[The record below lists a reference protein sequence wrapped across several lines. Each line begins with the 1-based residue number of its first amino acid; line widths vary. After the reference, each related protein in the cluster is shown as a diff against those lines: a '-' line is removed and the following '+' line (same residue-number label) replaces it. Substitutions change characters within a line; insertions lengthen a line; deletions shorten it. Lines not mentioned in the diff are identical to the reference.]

1 MEGNCLIKFKLPT
14 SMEVGDGTLSCVI
27 EDGGVLETAS
37 KTIPILLQSL
47 DVRVYPEGGDFING
61 HECGV
66 YIEAFTPYGDPADL
80 VGDIVNDS
88 GKIVGNISTKH
99 EGRGKSSFTPKK
111 GEKYSLKITKPS
123 GITKSIPFPLA
134 KDVGVSLMTTQDVY
148 DSNKIIVSVSAPKGN
163 YVAHFLKR
171 DINLDTQKIS
181 IENNEKILLTFNG
194 SNLEGVL
201 RVLITDS
208 SGNPLAERLVFH
220 KGPSTIDVK
229 ITSDYKSYS
238 PGDKATIKVQTNLS
252 DGKNVS
258 AILGVTVTDESVLKS
273 IEERKSAPRLKQMVF
288 LESEVEHFEDSNI
301 YLSDHPNAELAVDLL
316 LGTQGWRRFAFMK
329 LNEFIKLKGVMGER
343 ISAFHEGGDLKSLY
357 DDKFARKKEENER
370 REFKKKNVD
379 RMMMPMR
386 AMAMNAPM
394 QKMELL
400 EKEAPVKKQ
409 MMEKIA
415 IVPKKLMEEKIVMA
429 PKIQDIVVASKF
441 GKPQMKIAMRKDVN
455 MGMKM
460 KKEKKMLDEDLFG
473 LPQVAKNPSLTTRI
487 FAFKK
492 NPNRQ
497 AGERT
502 KFVETLYW
510 ASDLKT
516 NEEGE
521 TSFSFDLSDSVTSYR
536 IMIGL
541 LIKN

>member
-61 HECGV
+61 YECGV

-88 GKIVGNISTKH
+88 GKIVGKIATKH
-99 EGRGKSSFTPKK
+99 EGRGKSSFTPNK
-111 GEKYSLKITKPS
+111 GEAYSLKITKPS
-123 GITKSIPFPLA
+123 GISKSIPFPLA
-134 KDVGVSLMTTQDVY
+134 KDVGVSLKSTQDVFE
-148 DSNKIIVSVSAPKGN
+148 SNKIVMSVSAPKGK
-163 YVAHFLKR
+163 YVAHLMKR
-171 DINLDTQKIS
+171 DVELDSQDIS
-181 IENNEKILLTFNG
+181 IENDEKILTLDG
-194 SNLEGVL
+194 SNVEGVL
-201 RVLITDS
+201 RVFITNS
-208 SGNPLAERLVFH
+208 SGTPLAERLVFR
-220 KGPSTIDVK
+220 KGTSTIDVK

-238 PGDKATIKVQTNLS
+238 PGDTATIKVQTNLS
-252 DGKNVS
+252 DGKKVS
-258 AILGVTVTDESVLKS
+258 AVLGVTVTDESVLKS
-273 IEERKSAPRLKQMVF
+273 IEERKAAPRLTQMVF

-301 YLSDHPNAELAVDLL
+301 YLSDHPNAELTVDLL

-329 LNEFIKLKGVMGER
+329 LDEFIALKGVMGER
-343 ISAFHEGGDLKSLY
+343 ISAFHQGGDLKSLY
-357 DDKFARKKEENER
+357 DEKFTKVKELER
-370 REFKKKNVD
+370 NRPVP
-379 RMMMPMR
+379 RMMKKQM
-386 AMAMNAPM
+386 MNAPM
-394 QKMELL
+394 KMEGQMPPM
-400 EKEAPVKKQ
+400 KEAVFENKAAPIKKVEAKALAQ
-409 MMEKIA
+409 KIELA
-415 IVPKKLMEEKIVMA
+415 KPQAPMA
-429 PKIQDIVVASKF
+429 PKKQLDEPK
-441 GKPQMKIAMRKDVN
+441 KIAMAPKPLAKPQ
-455 MGMKM
+455 GMKM
-460 KKEKKMLDEDLFG
+460 KKEMMDFKVLII
-473 LPQVAKNPSLTTRI
+473 QKNPSLTTRI

-521 TSFSFDLSDSVTSYR
+521 ASFSFDLSDSVTSYR
-536 IMIGL
+536 VMIGL
-541 LIKN
+541 FNYKN